1 MIVDMATHEIDDL
14 YRLEGQKIGE
24 IRSIRHENAKFLRK
38 QQGKTSWDSY
48 EVLLA
53 NERVMN
59 ERLTEMLLHKKHDL
73 DSLWT
78 EGGKNTYRE
87 RD

>member
-14 YRLEGQKIGE
+14 YKLENQKIME
-24 IRSIRHENAKFLRK
+24 IKSIRMENAKFLRK

-59 ERLTEMLLHKKHDL
+59 ERLTEMLVQKKHKL
-73 DSLWT
+73 DSLYT